1 MITRLL
7 QFPPETRRDVMREF
21 MEEWRAL
28 DSDEARHDLAVN
40 ANVKIVVV
48 PRFDD
53 QVDST
58 SVLPYCVDVNRD
70 LVGFIQWATIVG
82 LLVCII
88 VILAWKL

>member
-1 MITRLL
+1 
-7 QFPPETRRDVMREF
+7 
-21 MEEWRAL
+21 
-28 DSDEARHDLAVN
+28 
-40 ANVKIVVV
+40 VVV